1 MVTMT
6 DRTASSLELTVGLP
20 LDVIAD
26 KLRKLETELRLLN
39 MKAFS
44 VDPDR
49 TNAGPGAGMETR
61 VEAIYQALDS
71 IRSLVADI
79 DADVQPGSA
88 GDRASKC
95 KPKSDQ
101 DD

>member
-1 MVTMT
+1 MT

-39 MKAFS
+39 MKAFT
-44 VDPDR
+44 VA
-49 TNAGPGAGMETR
+49 AGRSTAVPSAGMETR
-61 VEAIYQALDS
+61 VEAIYEALDS
-71 IRSLVADI
+71 IRRLVADI
-79 DADVQPGSA
+79 DADV
-88 GDRASKC
+88 RR
-95 KPKSDQ
+95 KPTSDQ

>member
-1 MVTMT
+1 MT

-39 MKAFS
+39 MKAFTVGTARS
-44 VDPDR
+44 AAVPS
-49 TNAGPGAGMETR
+49 AGMEPR
-61 VEAIYQALDS
+61 VEAIYAALDS
-71 IRSLVADI
+71 IRRLVADI
-79 DADVQPGSA
+79 DADVQP
-88 GDRASKC
+88 R